1 MKPISDVKMLN
12 VKDRMNIDRWKRV
25 INWGYSRIPVYSSIR
40 ENRRADSP
48 YQDCPI
54 KIWGYLHCFVGFT
67 VPLVKNIY

>member
-1 MKPISDVKMLN
+1 MKPISDVKMLD

-25 INWGYSRIPVYSSIR
+25 INWGYSRIPVYSALE
-40 ENRRADSP
+40 ENRTAVSP

-67 VPLVKNIY
+67 VLLVEGIC